1 VRYLLDTNIVI
12 PHLADDPATTAL
24 VATLAREGVAVSAVT
39 FMEAWQGIYRGTNP
53 QQIAIQYQ
61 RFFDSILVLSF
72 DEAIAK
78 GCAKIRHDLKKQGLR
93 TRERALDLQIAATA
107 IEYGLELVT
116 RNINDY
122 KDIPGLT
129 LSQH

>member
-12 PHLADDPATTAL
+12 PYLAGDPAMTAL

-39 FMEAWQGIYRGTNP
+39 LMEAWQGIYRGANP
-53 QQIAIQYQ
+53 QEIALQYQ
-61 RFFDSILVLSF
+61 RVFDSIVNFPF

-78 GCAKIRHDLKKQGLR
+78 RCAKIRHDLKQQGFR

-116 RNINDY
+116 RNTDDY
-122 KDIPGLT
+122 TDIAGLT
-129 LSQH
+129 LSRH